1 MTYVFIGPR
10 QTIGTLFALFCGI
23 SHKKIMVL
31 YHFIKFEQFVTI
43 FM

>member
-10 QTIGTLFALFCGI
+10 QTIGTLFALFFWD
-23 SHKKIMVL
+23 KLWKIMVL